1 MNSKRAKK
9 LRKMAKEQN
18 LDKQSYMIDR
28 AGTKWHT
35 IESERG
41 FYRELKRLNK

>member
-1 MNSKRAKK
+1 MNAKKAKK
-9 LRKMAKEQN
+9 LRKIAKEQN
-18 LDKQSYMIDR
+18 IEQQPYMIDR